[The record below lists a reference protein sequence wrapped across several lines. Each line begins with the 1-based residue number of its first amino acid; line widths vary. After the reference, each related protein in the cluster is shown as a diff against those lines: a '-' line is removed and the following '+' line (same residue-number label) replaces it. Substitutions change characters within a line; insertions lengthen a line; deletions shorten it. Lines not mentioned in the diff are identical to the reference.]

1 MSLQMSECSNVLQ
14 KMYNHCRKNF
24 SEMTYNTSYCI
35 IKFNHS
41 LTVSQI
47 LAKIKQDSGSD
58 NTIDVRNGGNL

>member
-1 MSLQMSECSNVLQ
+1 
-14 KMYNHCRKNF
+14 
-24 SEMTYNTSYCI
+24 MTYNTSYCI